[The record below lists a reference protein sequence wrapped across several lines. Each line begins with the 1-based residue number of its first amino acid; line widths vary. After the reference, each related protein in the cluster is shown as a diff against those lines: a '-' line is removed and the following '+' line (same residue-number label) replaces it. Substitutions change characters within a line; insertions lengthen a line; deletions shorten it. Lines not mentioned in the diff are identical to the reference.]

1 MRCFLEAN
9 TTQIVDMP
17 RAMRCTCAGNDNNN
31 NETTFS
37 SEEMVTATVSTDD
50 ILGKFRRELLAEVE
64 TISISD
70 CDALNLRWATLNEL
84 SQSLTHKNSS
94 RTYLKL
100 CVNFH
105 DSNQ

>member
-17 RAMRCTCAGNDNNN
+17 RAMRCTCAGYNNN
-31 NETTFS
+31 NETTF

-84 SQSLTHKNSS
+84 SQSLTLKNSS

-100 CVNFH
+100 Y
-105 DSNQ
+105 

>member
-17 RAMRCTCAGNDNNN
+17 RAMRCTCAGNNNN
-31 NETTFS
+31 NETTLS
-37 SEEMVTATVSTDD
+37 EEEMVTATVSTDD

-84 SQSLTHKNSS
+84 SQSLTPKISS
-94 RTYLKL
+94 QTYL
-100 CVNFH
+100 CMNFH